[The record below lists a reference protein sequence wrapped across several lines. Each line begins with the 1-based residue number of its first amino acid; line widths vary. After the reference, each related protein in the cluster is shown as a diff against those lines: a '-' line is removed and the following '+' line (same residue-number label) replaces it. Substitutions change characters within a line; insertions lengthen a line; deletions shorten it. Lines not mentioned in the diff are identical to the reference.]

1 MKFPRAIAPRDQA
14 ASPFSAIL
22 MRLCDATGALAAAL
36 VDSEGETVDYAGKLD
51 PYDIKVSAAEWS
63 LVLRVATEASASC
76 WRGTSQIVV
85 RAQAR
90 SFAVVRLTEGYAI
103 VLQLMPRCFRVSQRA
118 LAEARREI
126 ADEARLDPSVAT
138 AEGPEPWVRIDVQT
152 RPGSPAPLALWWAGQ
167 WHPLEILGR
176 YARAQLGRRELG
188 YRARLLPRGVEVTL
202 VREPF
207 GLWYA
212 DQVPDCRPQ
221 SSRPL

>member
-1 MKFPRAIAPRDQA
+1 MRLPRAIAPRDQA
-14 ASPFSAIL
+14 ASAFSAIL

-51 PYDIKVSAAEWS
+51 PYDIKVGAAEWS
-63 LVLRVATEASASC
+63 LVLRIATEATASY

-90 SFAVVRLTEGYAI
+90 SFAVARLAEGYAI

-126 ADEARLDPSVAT
+126 AEEARLDPSIPT
-138 AEGPEPWVRIDVQT
+138 TERPEPWVRIDVQT
-152 RPGSPAPLALWWAGQ
+152 RPGSRAPLALWWAGQ

-176 YARAQLGRRELG
+176 YARAQLARGETG
-188 YRARLLPRGVEVTL
+188 YRARLPRGAEVTL

-212 DQVPDCRPQ
+212 DQVPDGRTQ
-221 SSRPL
+221 SSKPP

>member
-1 MKFPRAIAPRDQA
+1 MRFPSAIAPRDQA
-14 ASPFSAIL
+14 ASAFSAIL

-36 VDSEGETVDYAGKLD
+36 VDSEGETVDYAGKLK
-51 PYDIKVSAAEWS
+51 PYDIKVGAAEWS
-63 LVLRVATEASASC
+63 LVLHIATEATAPY
-76 WRGTSQIVV
+76 WRGTSQIIV

-126 ADEARLDPSVAT
+126 AEEARFVPSVSN
-138 AEGPEPWVRIDVQT
+138 AERPEPWVRIDVQT
-152 RPGSPAPLALWWAGQ
+152 RPGSRAPLALWWAGQ

-176 YARAQLGRRELG
+176 YARAQLARGELG
-188 YRARLLPRGVEVTL
+188 YRARLPRGAEVTL

-212 DQVPDCRPQ
+212 DQVPDRQ
-221 SSRPL
+221 SRPSKPV

>member
-1 MKFPRAIAPRDQA
+1 MRFPRAIAPRDQA
-14 ASPFSAIL
+14 ASAFSAVL

-36 VDSEGETVDYAGKLD
+36 VDSEGETVDYAGTLD
-51 PYDIKVSAAEWS
+51 PYDIKVGAAEWS
-63 LVLRVATEASASC
+63 LVLRIATEVKASH
-76 WRGTSQIVV
+76 WQGTSQIIV
-85 RAQAR
+85 RAEAR

-126 ADEARLDPSVAT
+126 AEEARLDPSVAT
-138 AEGPEPWVRIDVQT
+138 AERPEPWVRIDVQT
-152 RPGSPAPLALWWAGQ
+152 RPGSRAPIALWWAGQ

-176 YARAQLGRRELG
+176 YARAQLARGELG
-188 YRARLLPRGVEVTL
+188 YRARLPRGAEVTL

-212 DQVPDCRPQ
+212 DQLPDCR
-221 SSRPL
+221 SRPSRPR

>member
-1 MKFPRAIAPRDQA
+1 MTSPRAIAPRDQA
-14 ASPFSAIL
+14 ASAFSAIL

-63 LVLRVATEASASC
+63 LVLRIATQAPASC
-76 WRGTSQIVV
+76 WQGASQIIV
-85 RAQAR
+85 RARAR

-126 ADEARLDPSVAT
+126 ADEARLDAAVVS

-152 RPGSPAPLALWWAGQ
+152 RPGSRAPLALWWAGQ

-176 YARAQLGRRELG
+176 YARAQLARGELG
-188 YRARLLPRGVEVTL
+188 YRARLPRGAEVTL

-212 DQVPDCRPQ
+212 DQVPDCRPR
-221 SSRPL
+221 SSKPL